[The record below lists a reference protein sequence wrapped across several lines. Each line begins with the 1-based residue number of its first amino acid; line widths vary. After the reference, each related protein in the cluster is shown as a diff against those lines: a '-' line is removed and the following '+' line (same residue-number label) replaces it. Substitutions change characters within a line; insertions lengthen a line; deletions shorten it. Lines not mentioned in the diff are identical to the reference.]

1 MGASTIEICPI
12 LKYCLT
18 NYEKEINKFE
28 TNFYPKLDILNLDEE
43 KEKLIKNK
51 IGAINFKDL
60 FMESLS
66 TEFLKLFKK
75 NKHLF
80 YAQSFLEGICK
91 EYGLMGKLENIK
103 EAYEIYKNGADNEYD
118 YLCMY
123 RLHRIFLEDYEK
135 FGLEKNYEL
144 DRLYLYKCYAY
155 APYSIMDGT
164 YYIFNKIN
172 ITHEL
177 IIYFDY
183 LDNSNLTTFNE
194 FFVFIN
200 NNRDIFN
207 VTYNDIYLMECVI
220 LSMFNPEAK
229 NDISFLDKFLEIKK
243 RNENDK
249 AYYESRL
256 KYCNFYIEFSGEK
269 CDKDKVNN
277 IFDKL
282 INSEYYKALYD
293 YAKFLINE
301 GKFDDAKNKL
311 KLGTDKSQQFCLGEY
326 IFILLQ
332 SYNLEQLLS
341 DYKIITYF
349 FDHFCLEICLEK
361 LSLSSFYYAFYYL
374 TKHSFFKENIKKDYN
389 KYAFEIYKIYEKF
402 EEINNNDVLL
412 NIFSEKYQIWTYENL
427 GKIYYYGIFGLLESN
442 KDKAL
447 IYFKKVYKLAKEKNY
462 IYIMRINYLFAY
474 KSRKH
479 LYKKNRLTLTKLNK
493 TKGKLFQI
501 YEKTVEKNL
510 SSIELY
516 NYYKLYK
523 FGVIGNT
530 FEKKLRLLKEGKNI
544 KIIYNFTEFI
554 YKEKCKFALQCEYST
569 TFYNQIHL
577 PLKNEFLENK
587 NNICLIFKTTEGGQ
601 YQIYVQKDIQFIK
614 VTHILFN
621 IYPEL
626 CGKNIGNYVCNGE
639 KVGIYKTVSEN
650 KLENG
655 SNILI
660 MITPKNNNND
670 NKLNDNTDNGNNKI
684 DINNNNELLNENE
697 QQIENQLDNNNINND
712 INEGEQEQV
721 QEEQEENNSNE
732 YNNAE
737 MNEYNNQ
744 NQINNNNSLMESES
758 NQENNNEQNYSNEY
772 SNNAEMNEYNNQ
784 NQINNNIETE
794 NDMNQENYS
803 EQNYNN
809 EDNNVEEN
817 YNNNYINDKTSEYD
831 NYGNSNY
838 EIINDVEIIKDNN
851 SNCIIF

>member
-1 MGASTIEICPI
+1 
-12 LKYCLT
+12 
-18 NYEKEINKFE
+18 
-28 TNFYPKLDILNLDEE
+28 
-43 KEKLIKNK
+43 
-51 IGAINFKDL
+51 
-60 FMESLS
+60 
-66 TEFLKLFKK
+66 
-75 NKHLF
+75 
-80 YAQSFLEGICK
+80 
-91 EYGLMGKLENIK
+91 
-103 EAYEIYKNGADNEYD
+103 
-118 YLCMY
+118 
-123 RLHRIFLEDYEK
+123 
-135 FGLEKNYEL
+135 
-144 DRLYLYKCYAY
+144 
-155 APYSIMDGT
+155 
-164 YYIFNKIN
+164 
-172 ITHEL
+172 
-177 IIYFDY
+177 
-183 LDNSNLTTFNE
+183 
-194 FFVFIN
+194 
-200 NNRDIFN
+200 
-207 VTYNDIYLMECVI
+207 MECVI

-269 CDKDKVNN
+269 CDKEKINN

-447 IYFKKVYKLAKEKNY
+447 IYFKKAYKLAKEKNY

-501 YEKTVEKNL
+501 YEKTEEKNL

-639 KVGIYKTVSEN
+639 KEGIYKTVSEN

-744 NQINNNNSLMESES
+744 NQINDTNFLMESESNQENNNEQNNSNEYSNNAEMNEYNNQNQINNNNSLMESES

-817 YNNNYINDKTSEYD
+817 YNNNDINDKTSEYD